1 MWNDKSHAL
10 LVDPGNNQNNR
21 LLKHIE
27 KLGLTIEAILITH
40 GHYDHIEALEEM
52 LMAFPDATVYIS
64 EDEVDVLSDPRYNLS
79 FYGVGYT
86 QKELNYIPNK
96 LVKLT
101 DEEVF
106 ETCGYSIKMIKTPFH
121 TKGSAC
127 YYIAK
132 EKALFSGDTLFKSSI
147 GRTDLPSGSQR
158 TIDESLSKLFSLED
172 ETKVYPGHG
181 DITTMGREK
190 KYNIYLNNSSK

>member
-27 KLGLTIEAILITH
+27 ELGLTVEAILITH

-52 LMAFPDATVYIS
+52 LKAFPDATVYIS
-64 EDEVDVLSDPRYNLS
+64 EDEIDVLSDPRYNLS

-96 LVKLT
+96 LVKLA

-106 ETCGYSIKMIKTPFH
+106 KTCGYSIIMIKTPFH

-127 YYIAK
+127 YLIAN
-132 EKALFSGDTLFKSSI
+132 EGVLFSGDTLFKSSI

-158 TIDESLSKLFSLED
+158 TIDESLSKLLSLDD

-190 KYNIYLNNSSK
+190 KYNIYLNNLSK